1 MPFHNLG
8 ALVDKES
15 AAPLSLRA
23 SAKPSARMPPAG
35 ILGSLKGT
43 FGIWVGNLYGGV
55 FRPLYRLSR
64 KVKRTVIAPEPDIVR
79 DLGDGRGDKNGIM
92 RCHDPKDKFSLR

>member
-35 ILGSLKGT
+35 ILGGLKGT
-43 FGIWVGNLYGGV
+43 FGIRVGNLYGGV
-55 FRPLYRLSR
+55 FRPLNGPSR
-64 KVKRTVIAPEPDIVR
+64 KEKRTVILPGPDIVR
-79 DLGDGRGDKNGIM
+79 DLGDRRGNKNGIM
-92 RCHDPKDKFSLR
+92 RCHDHKDKFSLR